1 MLKKQVWMAVF
12 LGVFA
17 VVSLTGNTAHA
28 WRIRPALRP
37 RSVVVVPQPVV
48 VRQPV
53 VVQQPMVV
61 QRRPVYVR
69 SYRRVYRPVW
79 GW

>member
-1 MLKKQVWMAVF
+1 MLKKQVWMIVVC
-12 LGVFA
+12 GVFG
-17 VVSLTGNTAHA
+17 VVSLAANPAHA
-28 WRIRPALRP
+28 WWGRPVVRP

-48 VRQPV
+48 VQQPVFVQQPV
-53 VVQQPMVV
+53 VAQ
-61 QRRPVYVR
+61 RPVYVR